1 MDIEQLDAV
10 LSSGNRQLLNSAGK
24 ISHEQAMQKAQEE
37 YRKYQQAVL
46 SPVEEAYMEVIKGAD
61 KKAKTGVRKK

>member
-1 MDIEQLDAV
+1 
-10 LSSGNRQLLNSAGK
+10 
-24 ISHEQAMQKAQEE
+24 MQKAQEE